1 MRRWPRRRRTDPPG
15 HGERLYDQAR
25 DGHLMPREE
34 AAVSDPEGQPVMFRA
49 GREDG
54 QQPASAAAFEAA
66 VTGPRVLLADISVW
80 QPNIADAAYLAWS
93 RAIIFR
99 AMYGTSVDRAWYGG
113 ARRDALHAGGAM
125 FVGAY
130 QYLVAGQA
138 ADAQAHA
145 LVRLVGNLRPGEK
158 LICDIE
164 EGPASQQAARWRQWS
179 AVITAAYGPRAMP
192 WLYSG
197 LSFGQAAGL
206 SPHWVA
212 AYRNNEPGGNH
223 LLWQF
228 TDAYPVPGVGTC
240 DCSMFRGTIGE
251 LAALGWPATGPVP
264 KPVPKPGPVPPP
276 KPPPVPVPVTRL
288 PVLSQGATGPAVRTL
303 QALCT
308 ARGYP
313 TAIDGTFGPGTKVQ
327 VMAVQRHFGLVPDG
341 IVGPATWAALLGVL
355 GGEQPGFAEDAQRLG
370 TIRVRSDP
378 HRCVPC
384 AYPLR

>member
-1 MRRWPRRRRTDPPG
+1 
-15 HGERLYDQAR
+15 
-25 DGHLMPREE
+25 
-34 AAVSDPEGQPVMFRA
+34 VSDPEGQPAMFRA
-49 GREDG
+49 GHEDG
-54 QQPASAAAFEAA
+54 GTPAASAPEA
-66 VTGPRVLLADISVW
+66 TGPRVLLADISVW
-80 QPNIADAAYLAWS
+80 QPNITGAYLAWS
-93 RAIIFR
+93 KAIIFR
-99 AMYGTSVDRAWYGG
+99 AMYGTQVDRAWYGG
-113 ARRDALHAGGAM
+113 QRRDFLHAGGAM
-125 FVGAY
+125 FTGIYA
-130 QYLVAGQA
+130 YLVAGLDA
-138 ADAQAHA
+138 AAQAHA

-164 EGPASQQAARWRQWS
+164 EGPASAQAARWRQWS

-197 LSFGQAAGL
+197 LSFGQSAGL

-212 AYRNNEPGGNH
+212 AYRATEPGGNH

-228 TDAYPVPGVGTC
+228 TDAYPVPGVGVC
-240 DCSMFRGTIGE
+240 DASVFRGTIGE

-264 KPVPKPGPVPPP
+264 KPVPKPPAKPVPVPVP
-276 KPPPVPVPVTRL
+276 GRPPPVPVPVTRL
-288 PVLSQGATGPAVRTL
+288 PVLSQGASGPHVRTL

-341 IVGPATWAALLGVL
+341 VCGALTWGALIGVL

>member
-34 AAVSDPEGQPVMFRA
+34 DAVSDPEGRPVMFRA
-49 GREDG
+49 GHEDG
-54 QQPASAAAFEAA
+54 GGAPAVSPDCIEAAA
-66 VTGPRVLLADISVW
+66 TGPRVLLADISVW
-80 QPNIADAAYLAWS
+80 QPNIADAAYLKWS
-93 RAIIFR
+93 KAIIFR
-99 AMYGTSVDRAWYGG
+99 AMYGTQVDRAWYGG
-113 ARRDALHAGGAM
+113 GRRDALHAGGAM

-130 QYLVAGQA
+130 QYLVAGQDA
-138 ADAQAHA
+138 AEQAHA

-164 EGPASQQAARWRQWS
+164 EGPASAQAARWRRWS

-212 AYRNNEPGGNH
+212 AYRATEPAGSH

-228 TDAYPVPGVGTC
+228 TDRYQVPGVGTC
-240 DCSMFRGTIGE
+240 DCSVWRGTIGE
-251 LAALGWPATGPVP
+251 LAALGWPAAGPVP
-264 KPVPKPGPVPPP
+264 RPVPVPPAKPGPVPVPGR
-276 KPPPVPVPVTRL
+276 PPPVPVPVTRL

-313 TAIDGTFGPGTKVQ
+313 AVIDGTFGPATKITLQ
-327 VMAVQRHFGLVPDG
+327 AVQRHFGLIPDG
-341 IVGPATWAALLGVL
+341 VCGPLTWGVL
-355 GGEQPGFAEDAQRLG
+355 IGA
-370 TIRVRSDP
+370 
-378 HRCVPC
+378 
-384 AYPLR
+384 